1 MPDAIYLTSSVN
13 PTNRNLV
20 VLSGGAWNGMIFPSV
35 LTPSREIPQAYD
47 SVIRKYGPVGLETG
61 YQTYLGF
68 AQGQILA
75 RAFSLGSEQGTV
87 DLTRSL
93 YNMKGFSTLLAE
105 PVEFSEGRNM
115 NASRFYLGRAY
126 GNGHWERAPVPGNQ
140 GE

>member
-1 MPDAIYLTSSVN
+1 MTSSVN

-35 LTPSREIPQAYD
+35 LTPSQEIPKAYD
-47 SVIRKYGPVGLETG
+47 SVIRKYGPVGLEGG

-75 RAFSLGSEQGTV
+75 RAFSLGSEAGAV

-93 YNMKGFSTLLAE
+93 YNMKGFPTLLTE
-105 PVEFSEGRNM
+105 PVEFSRGNNRN
-115 NASRFYLGRAY
+115 AGGFYLGRAY
-126 GNGHWERAPVPGNQ
+126 GDGHWERAPVPG
-140 GE
+140 GRD